1 MTTKPSDAPWADGP
15 FALVPTPS
23 QRLKDDHSYVHVASE
38 MSHVHNTLI
47 RGLNAIL
54 QQAPYVP
61 DASTPATYNPKDVAD
76 LLFYVRCWC
85 EMVNH
90 HHDVEEAFIFP
101 EFEKFSGQ
109 PGLMEDP
116 RHQHSLFHGGMERLL
131 AYATATKPDEYR
143 WIGQVGDGMKDIID
157 SFSKALTDHLYAEI
171 EVLLGLGHLDSAG
184 LRETWDKAEKI
195 AQANGNLGLLVSF
208 ASVLLCGHDHSC

>member
-1 MTTKPSDAPWADGP
+1 MTTRPSDAPWADGP
-15 FALVPTPS
+15 FALIPTPS
-23 QRLKDDHSYVHVASE
+23 QRLKVNHSYVHVASE

-54 QQAPYVP
+54 QQAPHVP
-61 DASTPATYNPKDVAD
+61 DASTPATYNPKDVTD

-90 HHDVEEAFIFP
+90 HHGVEEAFIFP
-101 EFEKFSGQ
+101 EFEKFAGQ

-116 RHQHSLFHGGMERLL
+116 RHQHSLFHDGMERLL
-131 AYATATKPDEYR
+131 AYAKATKPDEYR
-143 WIGQVGDGMKDIID
+143 WISQGGNGMKDIID

-195 AQANGNLGLLVSF
+195 AQANGNLGLLVSL
-208 ASVLLCGHDHSC
+208 AIALLCDHERLC